1 MSTGVKINYKIAA
14 TGAMLAAAGIALG
27 AFGAHGLKELI
38 SDKYLQVFETGV
50 KYQMYG
56 AMGLVLLS
64 LFGSM
69 LKKPSMLI
77 LSGLLIFSVSLYFLS
92 MNEVWGDGLKKLG
105 AITPLGG
112 LLMIAGWC
120 WAAVILLKE
129 KNA

>member
-56 AMGLVLLS
+56 AMGLIILS
-64 LFGSM
+64 FFGSM
-69 LKKPSMLI
+69 LKNPSMLI

-120 WAAVILLKE
+120 WAAVILLKQ